1 MRERVKNKQ
10 RNNLQGD
17 LIVFINEDEDRDITA
32 VESAFVDFPG
42 GRGRGKFVVDS
53 K

>member
-1 MRERVKNKQ
+1 MREGVKNKQ

-17 LIVFINEDEDRDITA
+17 LIVFINEGDRDITA
-32 VESAFVDFPG
+32 IESAFVDFPG